1 MKLISR
7 GYQPLPGQTS
17 RMEPVATIEL
27 DRSTL
32 ERIGAA
38 TYEGGGY
45 GSIYYKHTDDPVLCL
60 QRLLDQDRTAAA
72 HIIVNLGPAVILK
85 DAMKRV
91 AEYFD
96 ACKRFQHGPKREP
109 KPSAKKETP

>member
-45 GSIYYKHTDDPVLCL
+45 GSIYYKHTDDPVQCL
-60 QRLLDQDRTAAA
+60 ERLLDKDRAAAA

-85 DAMKRV
+85 DALKRV